1 MVNLLNRSQ
10 YGNLSCAWG
19 VFQSRYTSVGDK
31 FSLTDLKHSTGSRI
45 NSVDCCAGAKKF
57 PPYLVESIGREYYC
71 PFIQERLDPKVC
83 QWVHSSDPGGDS
95 QKSKPAGQT
104 AIILQILGLAV
115 GDYTKAGRLN
125 CLYWTEEAN
134 SVHSLAWGS
143 EELED
148 FIRKRLQG
156 YGPLTSIANF
166 LMNNVNDT
174 FQSREITQHLLI
186 QSTNEPAIVDC
197 CGKTHEF
204 LHWDSSSTDGATR
217 STPTLLGLLA
227 SIGVIT
233 PIDSNGPV
241 LNASDYSAYLLN
253 RIESTTSL
261 PRKWR
266 IHRDELNHFFD
277 DHHLI
282 LGIGFRHFVPLST
295 NRERGDTC
303 ENCQANLLRKVRDE
317 NRTILRNR
325 RLLLIRALEI
335 ADDKGGYV
343 DLKKLSEHSIKFSD
357 FSIDPSFQER
367 ILCTTTPRNVM
378 LFGAINE
385 VEGGFRCYPKTKFV
399 LQDFDPHLEC
409 IPEILHTLDQICT
422 EPGVIRK

>member
-19 VFQSRYTSVGDK
+19 VFQSRYTSAGDK
-31 FSLTDLKHSTGSRI
+31 FTLTDLKHSTGSRV

-71 PFIQERLDPKVC
+71 PFIQERTDPKVC

-115 GDYTKAGRLN
+115 GDYTRAGRLN
-125 CLYWTEEAN
+125 CLYWTEEAE
-134 SVHSLAWGS
+134 SIYSLSWGS
-143 EELED
+143 EELENY
-148 FIRKRLQG
+148 IKKRLQG

-166 LMNNVNDT
+166 LLNNVNDT
-174 FQSREITQHLLI
+174 IRSREITQHLVI
-186 QSTNEPAIVDC
+186 QSTNEPAVVDC
-197 CGKTHEF
+197 CGKIHEF
-204 LHWDSSSTDGATR
+204 LHWDSSSIDGATR
-217 STPTLLGLLA
+217 STPTLLGLLSSA
-227 SIGVIT
+227 GVIS
-233 PIDSNGPV
+233 PIDSMSGP
-241 LNASDYSAYLLN
+241 LNASSYSDYLLE
-253 RIESTTSL
+253 RIETTTSL
-261 PRKWR
+261 PREWR

-277 DHHLI
+277 DHRLI

-303 ENCQANLLRKVRDE
+303 ENCQVNLLRKVRDE
-317 NRTILRNR
+317 NRAILRNR

-335 ADDKGGYV
+335 AYEKGGYV
-343 DLKKLSEHSIKFSD
+343 DLKKLSEHSIKFTD
-357 FSIDPSFQER
+357 FSIDPSFQES
-367 ILCTTTPRNVM
+367 ILCTTTPTNIM

-385 VEGGFRCYPKTKFV
+385 VEGGFRCYPQTKFV

-409 IPEILHTLDQICT
+409 IPEILHTLDQICG